1 MSNLINSAAAQG
13 SNKPWYSGNLQLS
26 HTLFRNKTEW
36 YYVIVALFAFGTITN
51 AQPWKQLGMGAGGQI
66 RALYID
72 DKGNGTSDFYVGS
85 DVAGVWKT
93 GSISNGSLNDFTKYN
108 YEYISNHEIMR
119 FVNKFYRSAYA
130 GLSDYIFT
138 CNQSGIHK
146 IERNATN
153 GNMQKIVDIEES
165 DVSDMHIASL
175 NTVTSSHSL
184 YFVTGDT
191 RLDDDANVKATGVY
205 DFYFTTITPAGDI
218 NTPIQG
224 VNFTGL
230 GGQRDVYCLYVND
243 KGTPDET
250 DDEFLAGTEN
260 GLYMFNFGNLNFVTH
275 SVAATLVSP
284 PLNSGAYSVSSITA
298 FTPTQFVVTIYGAT
312 SPGIF
317 LFSTTQPYWPENYSN
332 GAVFESSK
340 VANSTIKYSAT
351 SNELKG
357 FAKLQRLTSNAGY
370 LVFLTEPDTKFGNP
384 LAKYYTGI
392 YYAEADAGNSY
403 KPKNS
408 WANLEFDNST
418 NDYGW
423 NNSRPCANINSCVL
437 NTLNRLW
444 VGKSGNFFV
453 TDNIINNAGS
463 VWKQIYTTANTG
475 CTTTIMSY
483 SNRGMVNTVPNAIF
497 PDPFQPT
504 RIFNCNY
511 DRHLNVS
518 NNYGRSFEQ
527 VTISNVSPGSSCFW
541 IDDSYIDY
549 SLCNITDPTFSD
561 CFTITNNPYDNQNF
575 SLYTGFA
582 QGYSTKKGVGVAY
595 ELNNGSN
602 IITPFGG
609 TVQVNVN
616 AGEVCGDPIKIVF
629 NPALPNDKYCI
640 YNMTFPPT
648 DRHLFKYNV
657 TTFAWDEL
665 NLFAGNEDIID
676 AVITNIGDLVVINGN
691 TNARGVHKFTWV
703 SNVWTYIGTPIN
715 ANILGVQLE
724 PFLANGK
731 TYLICKATGQTGGN
745 VTVIDANTWTVLP
758 VNVQCGTASMDAFNN
773 LIGDDD
779 RTSCIGISEAA
790 YSIYISTAKG
800 NRTYLYKGSYNPTTG
815 EVLPCWDEITGMP
828 NKIPK
833 YINTNRCTA
842 AKENLYVSMRGLGE
856 WQYCPTPFT
865 LTATNPT
872 CNGGNNGTA
881 TAAINCDRYPYNY
894 LWNTSATS
902 STLINLAAGTYTV
915 TVTDGYG
922 ATSTQSITLN
932 SPCCGNII
940 LSQTNFDNATTFGI
954 GTYNLNNNVICKAN
968 ITINTA
974 TINIA
979 GNVSITVPFG
989 FTLTIENGSNLS
1001 ACTNMWQGIVNQG
1014 GTVIVT
1020 GSTISDAII
1029 GIENLKNGN
1038 GAVNNNIFDKNYTSL
1053 SYNNGNYATTKGVS
1067 IWGNTFK
1074 SGYNLKAPY
1083 FGMRSSNFIRLSYVT
1098 DITIGDVTK
1107 LENTFGV
1114 LGNYEADNGIYATT
1128 SSLKVYH
1135 NKFYGFNLNSNITL
1149 DAGNAIKC
1157 YTDMGVM
1164 WQLGPHT
1171 PTIFNALIGDKTIT
1185 NSGNFFIQCKRA
1197 IDLVNQSATI
1207 DVNTITN
1214 NANTPITEI
1223 DFVQSIYVHEG
1234 TNFDVAI
1241 EKNEF
1246 INNDKGI
1253 SIDILGN
1260 VQGAVNIQNQNHFNN
1275 FPTNISKESG
1285 AIRASDYIANSE
1297 GVSYNIFNNK
1307 DASLALA
1314 DQGIHTKGDFGIKIT
1329 GGYVTIQEN
1338 SVYLDHITTPT
1349 NDVFGVRIENSITPQ
1364 VTCNL
1369 ARGESAT
1376 TTAKKIGMSTAFS
1389 YESHFDCNTTDKT
1402 QVGMEFLS
1410 DCDNSVITGNS
1421 FQYHDIGFRLG
1432 RGFNGGWTSGIIG
1445 DQNFYLDGLVKKTFG
1460 NRFEGTN
1467 GAGGFT
1473 IASMHSEN
1481 SYAGLQPNLGFRIW
1495 LYTQG
1500 YFEPKPP
1507 YTVDNSQVID
1517 ASAFAPSFSP
1527 SITQYYSCPSN
1538 CQSLN
1543 KPKPVDDMEED
1554 VVDVE
1559 ATDTTAITGALR
1571 IQNNSRGAN
1580 IYNELSIDTMRRDT
1594 NIVLS
1599 NFYNQRKTANTGK
1612 LADAEILVA
1621 SLFENA
1627 SSTNQLNTLL
1637 QSIVP
1642 QYEYEQNSLDILN
1655 LIIAKKGIINA
1666 ANLSNNERQ
1675 AIEVIASQCPYKG
1688 GKAVYKARTMVWLYN
1703 PGAKFIDD
1711 ELCTNGA
1718 YFRQTNS
1725 ENNSSNLYAD
1735 ITVIPNPSNDL
1746 VTLYYFTD
1754 SKEKGKLKIYNETAQ
1769 LIKSYPI
1776 FAEKNSIE
1784 LSVQDLISGIY
1795 NIQIVF
1801 TDRPVQRTKLVVIK

>member
-1 MSNLINSAAAQG
+1 
-13 SNKPWYSGNLQLS
+13 
-26 HTLFRNKTEW
+26 
-36 YYVIVALFAFGTITN
+36 
-51 AQPWKQLGMGAGGQI
+51 MGAGGQT

-85 DVAGVWKT
+85 DVAGVWKA

-119 FVNKFYRSAYA
+119 FVNKFYRSTYA

-284 PLNSGAYSVSSITA
+284 PLNSGAYSVSSISA
-298 FTPTQFVVTIYGAT
+298 FTTTKFFVTIYGAT

-317 LFSTTQPYWPENYSN
+317 LFSTTQPYWIENYSN

-437 NTLNRLW
+437 NTVNRLW

-453 TDNIINNAGS
+453 TDNNINNAGS
-463 VWKQIYTTANTG
+463 VWKKIYTTANTG

-541 IDDSYIDY
+541 IDDSNIDY

-561 CFTITNNPYDNQNF
+561 CFTITNNPYDIGNF
-575 SLYTGFA
+575 SLYIGFA

-602 IITPFGG
+602 ILTPFGG
-609 TVQVNVN
+609 TVQLNVH

-648 DRHLFKYNV
+648 DRHLFKYNA

-665 NLFAGNEDIID
+665 DLWVGVNEDIID
-676 AVITNIGDLVVINGN
+676 AVITNNGALVVINGN
-691 TNARGVHKFTWV
+691 TNARGVHKFTWA
-703 SNVWTYIGTPIN
+703 SNVWTPTGAVIN
-715 ANILGVQLE
+715 PNVLGVQLE

-731 TYLICKATGQTGGN
+731 TYLICKATGHTGGN
-745 VTVIDANTWTVLP
+745 VTVIDANTWTVVP

-773 LIGDDD
+773 LIGEDD

-842 AKENLYVSMRGLGE
+842 TKENLYISMRGLGE
-856 WQYCPTPFT
+856 WQYCPTPFN

-872 CNGGNNGTA
+872 CAGGNDGNAAA
-881 TAAINCDRYPYNY
+881 TINCDRFPYTY
-894 LWNTSATS
+894 LWSTSAATS
-902 STLINLAAGTYTV
+902 TITNLAAGTYTV

-922 ATSTQSITLN
+922 ISSTQSITLY
-932 SPCCGNII
+932 SPCCGNT
-940 LSQTNFDNATTFGI
+940 LLTQANFNNANTISSGN
-954 GTYNLNNNVICKAN
+954 YNLNSSVILGANV
-968 ITINTA
+968 TIDAA
-974 TINIA
+974 TIKIA
-979 GNVSITVPFG
+979 GSVSITVPFG
-989 FTLTIENGSNLS
+989 KTLTIQNASNLS
-1001 ACTNMWQGIVNQG
+1001 ACTNMWQGIINEG
-1014 GTVIVT
+1014 GTVILR
-1020 GSTISDAII
+1020 GCTINDAI
-1029 GIENLKNGN
+1029 ETVASSKNGIFEIHDNTFNKNRATLVMRN
-1038 GAVNNNIFDKNYTSL
+1038 GDYTNSVTQNNVEGNSFLCSTNLLPPFAGTKSLHHILLKDAIKVKIGDENANANIFEHGEMALQCDKCNATVFNNTFDNYTSD
-1053 SYNNGNYATTKGVS
+1053 ATVLVATNKNLTLGSMLPNTK
-1067 IWGNTFK
+1067 NTFNNCAGGIMVLGC
-1074 SGYNLKAPY
+1074 SNT
-1083 FGMRSSNFIRLSYVT
+1083 SSIKIEGNNFNAT
-1098 DITIGDVTK
+1098 DICIGSIFDQCK
-1107 LENTFGV
+1107 LEVSNNTMTNTLTGIAAFWNSGTFD
-1114 LGNYEADNGIYATT
+1114 GNFHENTIAVKD
-1128 SSLKVYH
+1128 L
-1135 NKFYGFNLNSNITL
+1135 LNSNTTGIS
-1149 DAGNAIKC
+1149 
-1157 YTDMGVM
+1157 
-1164 WQLGPHT
+1164 
-1171 PTIFNALIGDKTIT
+1171 IGGHWLQGIDKQTHY
-1185 NSGNFFIQCKRA
+1185 N
-1197 IDLVNQSATI
+1197 
-1207 DVNTITN
+1207 
-1214 NANTPITEI
+1214 
-1223 DFVQSIYVHEG
+1223 
-1234 TNFDVAI
+1234 I
-1241 EKNEF
+1241 EKN
-1246 INNDKGI
+1246 
-1253 SIDILGN
+1253 
-1260 VQGAVNIQNQNHFNN
+1260 V
-1275 FPTNISKESG
+1275 
-1285 AIRASDYIANSE
+1285 
-1297 GVSYNIFNNK
+1297 
-1307 DASLALA
+1307 
-1314 DQGIHTKGDFGIKIT
+1314 IHSKGDVGITFSRVRYCTVK
-1329 GGYVTIQEN
+1329 EN
-1338 SVYLDHITTPT
+1338 HVYLDHTTSLTSP
-1349 NDVFGVRIENSITPQ
+1349 VFGIKAEQLEASDL
-1364 VTCNL
+1364 TCNL
-1369 ARGESAT
+1369 VNDDLLNPVYKTG
-1376 TTAKKIGMSTAFS
+1376 FQF
-1389 YESHFDCNTTDKT
+1389 YDCPN
-1402 QVGMEFLS
+1402 
-1410 DCDNSVITGNS
+1410 
-1421 FQYHDIGFRLG
+1421 
-1432 RGFNGGWTSGIIG
+1432 
-1445 DQNFYLDGLVKKTFG
+1445 
-1460 NRFEGTN
+1460 NRIE
-1467 GAGGFT
+1467 
-1473 IASMHSEN
+1473 
-1481 SYAGLQPNLGFRIW
+1481 
-1495 LYTQG
+1495 
-1500 YFEPKPP
+1500 K
-1507 YTVDNSQVID
+1507 
-1517 ASAFAPSFSP
+1517 
-1527 SITQYYSCPSN
+1527 SITQDIETGIAVIGNNANSEFRNNEFTNYIEGFVIGDKVNAVPTTVEYLDLLPNLKLPGNLWYGGTDETYTYYQFTPPPLWTKNGTGNPDYPDDNNAIGGSPIFPNTPGGNLFLGQTCNIPN
-1538 CQSLN
+1538 IIFNDDDDTFNPDMAEMIAAGQLPAMTQDEITKWKAKQLLYVQLKVNESLR
-1543 KPKPVDDMEED
+1543 DSI
-1554 VVDVE
+1554 
-1559 ATDTTAITGALR
+1559 AAL
-1571 IQNNSRGAN
+1571 
-1580 IYNELSIDTMRRDT
+1580 E
-1594 NIVLS
+1594 
-1599 NFYNQRKTANTGK
+1599 NFYDSLQVENIGKLDDIASSFVALDYAEKTDVKSQAKLEEIKTKTQAINSTILPEVNEKKMSSLYANTIAVG
-1612 LADAEILVA
+1612 IY
-1621 SLFENA
+1621 
-1627 SSTNQLNTLL
+1627 QLNTLQKSEL
-1637 QSIVP
+1637 LTIANQSVYAGGPAVISARNWVRTYDP
-1642 QYEYEQNSLDILN
+1642 LYQFDENFLCAGSVYRKKATEIQNVKQELILN
-1655 LIIAKKGIINA
+1655 VVPNPTSG
-1666 ANLSNNERQ
+1666 
-1675 AIEVIASQCPYKG
+1675 AISLE
-1688 GKAVYKARTMVWLYN
+1688 
-1703 PGAKFIDD
+1703 
-1711 ELCTNGA
+1711 
-1718 YFRQTNS
+1718 
-1725 ENNSSNLYAD
+1725 SNLPMD
-1735 ITVIPNPSNDL
+1735 GTLQMVDL
-1746 VTLYYFTD
+1746 VGKVNCTMELKTPLLYINLDF
-1754 SKEKGKLKIYNETAQ
+1754 SKLANGSYILIYKSINGTSKH
-1769 LIKSYPI
+1769 IKFEI
-1776 FAEKNSIE
+1776 
-1784 LSVQDLISGIY
+1784 
-1795 NIQIVF
+1795 
-1801 TDRPVQRTKLVVIK
+1801 IK